1 MSFDVVLSKSG
12 QRLTVPADKTIIQV
26 LKDAGID
33 VLTSCEEGYCG
44 TCETEVLEG
53 VPDHRDEY
61 LEEEER
67 ASNKRMMIC
76 CGRSKSPELTLKL

>member
-1 MSFDVVLSKSG
+1 M
-12 QRLTVPADKTIIQV
+12 
-26 LKDAGID
+26 
-33 VLTSCEEGYCG
+33 LTSCEEGYCG